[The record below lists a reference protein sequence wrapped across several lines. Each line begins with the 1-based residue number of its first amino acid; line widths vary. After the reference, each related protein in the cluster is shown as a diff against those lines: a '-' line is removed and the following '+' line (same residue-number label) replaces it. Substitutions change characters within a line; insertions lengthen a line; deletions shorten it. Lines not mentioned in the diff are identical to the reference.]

1 MATNPPQ
8 GSLDVALA
16 HGERLLEVDPDLA
29 LAQIA
34 EILLA
39 VPGHPQA
46 LFLAGRAHSL
56 AGRTHEAH
64 AVLSA
69 LSEAQPQ
76 SAATAFELGLACRA
90 LGQSAAAVAALRKAV
105 TLNPGLPEPWQAL
118 AEELHLAG
126 DEAGGDAAHLAGIRA
141 SVGDTELMKAALAI
155 SENRL
160 APAEAFLRDRL
171 KQRPFD
177 VPAIRMLAEIAG
189 RLGRN
194 RDAEMLLTRALELA
208 PSFAPARFNLAT
220 ALYRQY
226 RSAEAIAEVDLLL
239 AGDPANPTFRNLKG
253 AALARNGDYAE
264 AAEHFRAVLDFRPDQ
279 PRVWLNYGH
288 VLKTLGRRD
297 ECVAAYRRAIAL
309 SAALGEAWWS
319 LANLK
324 TVRFTPDDIAAMEAG
339 LWRDDLSNDDRLQ
352 LSFALGKAFEDSR
365 RYETSFAY
373 YAEGNRLRR
382 AALPHDSART
392 GVLVAQLCE
401 TFTADFFASRAGW
414 GAPDRDPIFVLG
426 MPRAGSTLIE
436 QILASHPEVEGTQE
450 LPDIQAIVRRLG
462 ATREGKAGNHL
473 AVLGDL
479 DRDAVA
485 SLGREY
491 LDRTRPQRKTGRPL
505 FIDKMPNNWM
515 HVGLI
520 HLILPN
526 AKIIDARRH
535 PLACGFSNFKQH
547 FARGQAFSYDLA
559 DIGQFYADYVVAMA
573 HVDALLPGRVHRVL
587 HEDMVAD
594 SETAIRRL
602 LDAVGLPFE
611 PACLRFWDNDR
622 AVQTASSEQVRQP
635 ISNEGT
641 DAWQNYS
648 HWLDPLRAAL
658 GPALDDWKGSSPM
671 IAAPQKKVD

>member
-1 MATNPPQ
+1 MATNAPQ
-8 GSLDVALA
+8 GSLAVALA
-16 HGERLLEVDPDLA
+16 HGERLLEIDPDLA
-29 LAQIA
+29 LAQIE
-34 EILLA
+34 EILLV

-46 LFLAGRAHSL
+46 LLLAGRAHFLAGRAH
-56 AGRTHEAH
+56 EAH
-64 AVLSA
+64 SVLTA
-69 LSEAQPQ
+69 LAKAQPR
-76 SAATAFELGLACRA
+76 SAATAFELGIACRA
-90 LGQSAAAVAALRKAV
+90 LGQSEAAVAALRTAV
-105 TLNPGLPEPWQAL
+105 ALNPGQPEPWQAL

-141 SVGDTELMKAALAI
+141 SVGDTELMNAALAI

-160 APAEAFLRDRL
+160 APAESFLRDRL
-171 KQRPFD
+171 KQRPTD

-194 RDAEMLLTRALELA
+194 RDAETLLTRALELA
-208 PSFAPARFNLAT
+208 PSFTPARFNLAT

-226 RSAEAIAEVDLLL
+226 RSAEAIAQVDLLL
-239 AGDPANPTFRNLKG
+239 SGDRDNPTFRNLKG
-253 AALARNGDYAE
+253 AVLARNGDYTE
-264 AAEHFRAVLDFRPDQ
+264 AAEHFRAVLEVRPDQ

-297 ECVAAYRRAIAL
+297 DCVTAYRRAIAL

-324 TVRFTPDDIAAMEAG
+324 TVRFTHDDIAAMESG
-339 LWRDDLSNDDRLQ
+339 LGRDDLSDDDRLQ
-352 LSFALGKAFEDSR
+352 LSFALGKALEDARRFES
-365 RYETSFAY
+365 SFAS

-382 AALPHDSART
+382 AALPYDSAQT
-392 GVLVAQLCE
+392 GALVARSRE
-401 TFTADFFASRAGW
+401 TFTLDFFKSRTGW

-462 ATREGKAGNHL
+462 AGRKGKAGDYL
-473 AVLGDL
+473 AALGEL

-491 LDRTRPQRKTGRPL
+491 LDRTLPQRKTGRPF
-505 FIDKMPNNWM
+505 FIDKMPNNWV

-547 FARGQAFSYDLA
+547 FARGQAFSYDLG
-559 DIGQFYADYVVAMA
+559 DIGQFYADYVAAMA
-573 HVDALLPGRVHRVL
+573 HVDAVLPGRVHRVF
-587 HEDMVAD
+587 HEEMVAD
-594 SETAIRRL
+594 SETEIRRL
-602 LDAVGLPFE
+602 LDAMELPFD

-622 AVQTASSEQVRQP
+622 AVQTASAEQVRRP
-635 ISNEGT
+635 ISDEGT
-641 DAWQNYS
+641 NAWQNYS
-648 HWLDPLRAAL
+648 AWLDPLRAAL
-658 GPALDDWKGSSPM
+658 GPALGDWRG
-671 IAAPQKKVD
+671 